1 MQKNSTLKIIFT
13 IVGAVV
19 VLGTIAAA
27 VIHFWEDIKKLIP
40 AKKDDKDFED
50 FDDLAE

>member
-1 MQKNSTLKIIFT
+1 MKKNSPLKIIFT

-27 VIHFWEDIKKLIP
+27 VVHFWEDIKKLIP
-40 AKKDDKDFED
+40 CKKDEEEFDD